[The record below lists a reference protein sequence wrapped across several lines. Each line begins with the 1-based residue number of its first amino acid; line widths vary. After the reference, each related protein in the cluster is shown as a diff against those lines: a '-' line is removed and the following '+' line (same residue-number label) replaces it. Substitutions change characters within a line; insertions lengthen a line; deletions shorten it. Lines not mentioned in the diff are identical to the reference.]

1 MRNITFTLF
10 LSFLL
15 LMTGCGNRNKK
26 NDDTIVEKDSIITE
40 QQETGT
46 LESDKKLQDIARF
59 ISGKEVQKGSELYEA
74 SQSIVWKGY
83 AQKSE
88 SLWTQFRKK
97 AEVYQNWATTELY
110 PNTKEIKTLFYPF
123 SGADFLYADIFFPNV
138 KEIYLFG
145 LENVGTVPT
154 IDSLCGDS
162 LSNYLYNLNRSIRD
176 IFQVSFF
183 LTNNMKEDLNNENID
198 GVAPLLLVFI
208 TQSGKEVLSMHYG
221 SADSA
226 GNFIEM
232 EYADL
237 PNYKNK
243 MLKITYRQP
252 EENNVRHL
260 YYIGGTN
267 VADFSLKNNPEFVA
281 FLNQMEQGCATF
293 IKSASYLMHKDY
305 FSIVRNV
312 ILTKSAVVMQDD
324 SGIPYRFFKPEEWKT
339 SLYGSYTE
347 PIPMFKSSYEQD
359 LFDAYQNGNPKPMNF
374 RMGYNRISNERIHI
388 RLPR

>member
-1 MRNITFTLF
+1 MRNITFTIF
-10 LSFLL
+10 ISFLL
-15 LMTGCGNRNKK
+15 LISGCTNHSKDN
-26 NDDTIVEKDSIITE
+26 NTTIGVTDSIVKE
-40 QQETGT
+40 QEEAST
-46 LESDKKLQDIARF
+46 LESDKNLQEIARF
-59 ISGKEVQKGSELYEA
+59 ISGKEVQKSSELYEYT
-74 SQSIVWKGY
+74 QSIVWKGY

-88 SLWTQFRKK
+88 SLWAQFRKK
-97 AEVYQNWATTELY
+97 AEIYRNWASTELY

-138 KEIYLFG
+138 NEIYLFG

-162 LSNYLYNLNRSIRD
+162 LSNYLYNLNQSIRD

-183 LTNNMKEDLNNENID
+183 LTNNMKKDLNNKNID

-221 SADSA
+221 SADST

-237 PNYKNK
+237 SKYKNK

-252 EENNVRHL
+252 GEKDVRYL

-267 VADFSLKNNPEFVA
+267 VADFSLKNNSEFVA
-281 FLNQMEQGCATF
+281 FLNRMDQGCATF

-305 FSIVRNV
+305 FSIVRDIV
-312 ILTKSAVVMQDD
+312 LSKSTLVMQDD
-324 SGIPYRFFKPEEWKT
+324 SGIPYRFFKPEEWET
-339 SLYGSYTE
+339 TLYGSYTE
-347 PIPMFKSSYEQD
+347 PIPMFTSSYEQD

>member
-97 AEVYQNWATTELY
+97 AEVYQNWASTELY
-110 PNTKEIKTLFYPF
+110 PDTKEIKTLFYPF

-208 TQSGKEVLSMHYG
+208 IQLTWLGGLS
-221 SADSA
+221 
-226 GNFIEM
+226 
-232 EYADL
+232 
-237 PNYKNK
+237 
-243 MLKITYRQP
+243 
-252 EENNVRHL
+252 
-260 YYIGGTN
+260 
-267 VADFSLKNNPEFVA
+267 
-281 FLNQMEQGCATF
+281 
-293 IKSASYLMHKDY
+293 
-305 FSIVRNV
+305 
-312 ILTKSAVVMQDD
+312 
-324 SGIPYRFFKPEEWKT
+324 
-339 SLYGSYTE
+339 
-347 PIPMFKSSYEQD
+347 
-359 LFDAYQNGNPKPMNF
+359 
-374 RMGYNRISNERIHI
+374 
-388 RLPR
+388 